1 MKKTT
6 NYLGIAGIVSLD
18 KDNTIKYNL
27 LLDKIGAEGMLI
39 QFERFINDEM
49 LSDLIE
55 QVEENI
61 STNNKINNQ
70 IELLKVVMGGGINL
84 VTCGDCG
91 EVLLH
96 RLRDTEITCP
106 YCNFTSE
113 PCDFPDLIIEKFT
126 YKKLK

>member
-1 MKKTT
+1 MENTT

>member
-1 MKKTT
+1 MENTT

-126 YKKLK
+126 YKN

>member
-1 MKKTT
+1 MENTT

-39 QFERFINDEM
+39 QFERFINDGM

-70 IELLKVVMGGGINL
+70 KELMKIVIDSGVNI

-91 EVLLH
+91 DVLLH
-96 RLRDTEITCP
+96 KVSDIEITCP
-106 YCNFTSE
+106 YCYFKSD
-113 PCDFPDLIIEKFT
+113 PCDFPDLII
-126 YKKLK
+126 